1 MKESSREDGSAP
13 EPTGPYA
20 VRMDLRIGVTQS
32 PRELAIELSDDTDRA
47 ELRSKIDAAL
57 SGAVD
62 VLWLVD
68 KKERDVAAAFA
79 FAGVRLDLGAN
90 AACGGDADVATSDAA
105 VRVLVIEAR
114 EDRQILAAMRRVL
127 GDPGR

>member
-68 KKERDVAAAFA
+68 KKERDVAVMAAKIA
-79 FAGVRLDLGAN
+79 YVEIGN
-90 AACGGDADVATSDAA
+90 SDT
-105 VRVLVIEAR
+105 E
-114 EDRQILAAMRRVL
+114 RRV
-127 GDPGR
+127 GFGG